1 MTPRNRIALAVG
13 AGLAAAG
20 FGFWF
25 FLDPVYHPAAE
36 VDRKPYPMR
45 RIDLEFPPVE
55 KGIEYYGKLR
65 IDVYI
70 GRDGATDRVEVVGS
84 NVPARFTADAVR
96 ALEQA
101 SWEPARIGWRKVR
114 SVKRYEV
121 DFEPPVRSLDRTL
134 TAPGQ

>member
-1 MTPRNRIALAVG
+1 MRIAVVTAAL
-13 AGLAAAG
+13 LAAGA
-20 FGFWF
+20 FAFWF
-25 FLDPVYHPAAE
+25 FLDPIYHPVVD

-70 GRDGATDRVEVVGS
+70 GRDGATDRVEVVS
-84 NVPARFTADAVR
+84 ANVPARFTAEAVR
-96 ALEQA
+96 SLEQTT
-101 SWEPARIGWRKVR
+101 WEPARMGWRRVR
-114 SVKRYEV
+114 SLKRYEI
-121 DFEPPVRSLDRTL
+121 DFAPPVRSLDRTL